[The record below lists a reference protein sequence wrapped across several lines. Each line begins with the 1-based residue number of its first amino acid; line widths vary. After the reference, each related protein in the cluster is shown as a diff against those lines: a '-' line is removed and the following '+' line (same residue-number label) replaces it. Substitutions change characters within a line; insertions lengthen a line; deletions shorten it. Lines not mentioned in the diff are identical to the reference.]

1 MDGLCIEHLVDG
13 DHVIS
18 YHNESKNELLK
29 LFNYYSRVITYF
41 GNEKSYAI
49 AVTKIDQYRDISGI
63 REDSQD
69 AKEIELNIFDIFY
82 EIPTFKE
89 IVHMAIEIPIYL
101 YTISVDAT
109 MKPINKEEEETQ
121 MMQKPLKINPWRV
134 KEIEP
139 FSL

>member
-1 MDGLCIEHLVDG
+1 M
-13 DHVIS
+13 
-18 YHNESKNELLK
+18 
-29 LFNYYSRVITYF
+29 
-41 GNEKSYAI
+41 
-49 AVTKIDQYRDISGI
+49 TKIDQYRDISGI